1 MESKSSYAY
10 RLCDLSEELHWWS
23 WQETW
28 KDTTEKEIIP
38 GETGGS

>member
-10 RLCDLSEELHWWS
+10 RLCD
-23 WQETW
+23 QTW